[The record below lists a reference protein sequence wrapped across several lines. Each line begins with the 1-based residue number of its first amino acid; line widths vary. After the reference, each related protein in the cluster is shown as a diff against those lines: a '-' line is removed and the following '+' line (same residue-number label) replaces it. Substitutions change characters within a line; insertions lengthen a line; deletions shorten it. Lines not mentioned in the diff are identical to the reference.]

1 MVSIIIPVLNEEK
14 NIEKILMQLNNLKVL
29 KEIIVVDGGSTD
41 NTVLIAS
48 KYAKV
53 ISSPKGRAKQ
63 MNNGALISK
72 GEILWFLHCD
82 SKISERSIESIEKAI
97 SKGYDGGCLS
107 LYFYDYSSPF
117 LKYISCTSNLRAKYL
132 KLYFGDQGIFIKKS
146 IFEGI
151 GGYKDI
157 PLMEDFELS
166 IRLKKTAKT
175 VVLKEKIGTSAR
187 RFIEGGCFKTF
198 LLMQYIKLL
207 YILNVPIEKIASI
220 YKDIR

>member
-14 NIEKILMQLNNLKVL
+14 NIEKILIQLNNLEIS

-82 SKISERSIESIEKAI
+82 SKISEGSIESIEKAI
-97 SKGYDGGCLS
+97 SKGYDAGCFS

-117 LKYISCTSNLRAKYL
+117 LKYISYTSNLRAKYL
-132 KLYFGDQGIFIKKS
+132 KLYFGDQGIFIKRS
-146 IFEGI
+146 VFEDI

-166 IRLKKTAKT
+166 MRLKKRANT
-175 VVLKEKIGTSAR
+175 VVLKDKIGTSAR
-187 RFIEGGCFKTF
+187 RFIEGGPFKTF

>member
-14 NIEKILMQLNNLKVL
+14 NIEKILLQLSKLKIS

-41 NTVLIAS
+41 NTALMAS

-53 ISSPKGRAKQ
+53 ISSKKGRAKQ
-63 MNNGALISK
+63 MNYGAALSK
-72 GEILWFLHCD
+72 GDILWFLHCD
-82 SKISERSIESIEKAI
+82 SKISESSLESIEKAI
-97 SKGYDGGCLS
+97 NKGYDGGCFS

-117 LKYISCTSNLRAKYL
+117 LKYISYTSNLRAKYL

-146 IFEGI
+146 VFEKI
-151 GGYKDI
+151 GGYPDI
-157 PLMEDFELS
+157 PLMEDWELS
-166 IRLKKTAKT
+166 MRIKKSAKT
-175 VVLKEKIGTSAR
+175 IVLKDKIGTSAR
-187 RFIEGGCFKTF
+187 RFVEGGIFKTF

-207 YILNVPIEKIASI
+207 YILKFPIEKIASI